1 MKIQAVPNNIPE
13 EHSTPIINSKLL
25 KQQTD
30 DESYFM
36 MSSEKRKHR
45 IEKKKLDLITQG
57 NFVLKL
63 NQVTELRRVYVSVLP
78 KV

>member
-1 MKIQAVPNNIPE
+1 
-13 EHSTPIINSKLL
+13 
-25 KQQTD
+25 
-30 DESYFM
+30 M
-36 MSSEKRKHR
+36 MSSEKRKHQ
-45 IEKKKLDLITQG
+45 IEKRLDLITQG